1 MRSNLDCIPCF
12 QRQALQALRFVSD
25 DEEMQEETMRRIM
38 ARLLELEWD
47 STPPELARE
56 VHRLVRERFG
66 GGDPYAGVKMSSNQE
81 ALRLYTSTRNI
92 VQESEDPL
100 IAAGRIAIAGNIID
114 FGATPDYDL
123 GATISEVMGKDFALD
138 DTEEFRERLGEGT
151 RLLYFLDNAGEI
163 VFDKLFV
170 ETMQERCGLGSV
182 DFVVKGGPILND
194 VTMDDAL
201 FIGLDKVSDSSF
213 LRITNGDPGTGPARK
228 SEEVESWIRGHDLTV
243 SKGQGNYEEMS
254 QYKDIFFLLLAKC
267 PLIARDLSVGVGDV
281 VFHRSR

>member
-194 VTMDDAL
+194 ATMDDAL

>member
-66 GGDPYAGVKMSSNQE
+66 GGDPYAGVKRSSNQE
-81 ALRLYTSTRNI
+81 ALRLYTSTRKI

-123 GATISEVMGKDFALD
+123 GATISEVMNKEFALD

-194 VTMDDAL
+194 ATMDDAL
-201 FIGLDKVSDSSF
+201 FIGLDKVSNSSF

-228 SEEVESWIRGHDLTV
+228 SEDVESWIRGHDLTV

-254 QYKDIFFLLLAKC
+254 QYKDILFLLLAKC

>member
-66 GGDPYAGVKMSSNQE
+66 GGDPYAGVKRSSNQE
-81 ALRLYTSTRNI
+81 ALRLYSSTRKI

-194 VTMDDAL
+194 ATMDDAL
-201 FIGLDKVSDSSF
+201 FIGLDKVSNSSF

-228 SEEVESWIRGHDLTV
+228 SEDVESWIRGHDLTV

>member
-12 QRQALQALRFVSD
+12 QRQALQALRFVSA
-25 DEEMQEETMRRIM
+25 DEKMHEDALRQIM
-38 ARLLELEWD
+38 GRLLELRWD

-66 GGDPYAGVKMSSNQE
+66 GDDPYAGVKKSSNEE
-81 ALRLYTSTRNI
+81 ALRLYDSARKM

-123 GATISEVMGKDFALD
+123 GATISDVMDKEFALD
-138 DTEEFRERLGEGT
+138 DTEEFRERLGEEPK
-151 RLLYFLDNAGEI
+151 LLYFLDNAGEI

-170 ETMQERCGLGSV
+170 ETMEERCGLGSV

-194 VTMDDAL
+194 ATMDDAR
-201 FIGLDKVSDSSF
+201 FIGLDKVKNSSF

-254 QYKDIFFLLLAKC
+254 QYGDIFFLLLAKC

>member
-123 GATISEVMGKDFALD
+123 GATISEVMGREFALD

-194 VTMDDAL
+194 ATMDDAL